1 LAYQGKEDKKSMSL
15 ADHATASKPIKFE
28 IDVVWVAWLAE
39 YKQVKSSLKI
49 IAATLS
55 QYMNFILNF
64 KCHVDAGNKE
74 CRGLSLSLGHRRDTS
89 Q

>member
-1 LAYQGKEDKKSMSL
+1 MSL
-15 ADHATASKPIKFE
+15 ADHATASKPVKFGM
-28 IDVVWVAWLAE
+28 DVVWLAWLGE
-39 YKQVKSSLKI
+39 YKQVKGSLKVTS
-49 IAATLS
+49 ATLS
-55 QYMNFILNF
+55 QYMNFILNL